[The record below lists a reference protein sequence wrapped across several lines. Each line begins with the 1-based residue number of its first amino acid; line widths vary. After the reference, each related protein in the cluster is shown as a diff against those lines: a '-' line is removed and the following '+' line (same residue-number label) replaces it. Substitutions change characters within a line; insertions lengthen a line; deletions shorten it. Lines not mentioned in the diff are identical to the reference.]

1 MRILSHLRFTEPVS
15 FLIILPTNPEKSQ
28 ERTTHM
34 QGVLLRPE
42 SLIASKMDLNQA
54 SLPWSISQAIRDE
67 QGFPVRS
74 TDVV

>member
-1 MRILSHLRFTEPVS
+1 ME
-15 FLIILPTNPEKSQ
+15 
-28 ERTTHM
+28 
-34 QGVLLRPE
+34 GVLLRPE